1 MTNKKNRVALISG
14 GASGIGR
21 SIAKRMAENAILT
34 SIVDINIDQGKKVA
48 EEINYSGGK
57 GLTIQCD
64 ISKKGQVIDAVKQ
77 TIENFGRLDIVVNS
91 AGICP
96 LTKMGQISPEEWD
109 QVIAV
114 NLTGAFLII
123 QAAWDYLVKAGE
135 KGRIINIGSLAG
147 QAGGFAVSIPYTAS
161 KGGLIAMTKQ
171 FAKLLAPSKGTANCI
186 SPGTTDTP
194 LVQAWPEEIRQG
206 LVEKIPLG
214 RLATPED
221 VAAVANF
228 LVSEEAQYITGA
240 TINVNGG
247 MFIN

>member
-1 MTNKKNRVALISG
+1 MKNEKERVALISG
-14 GASGIGR
+14 GASGIGCA
-21 SIAKRMAENAILT
+21 IAKKMAENGILT
-34 SIVDINIDQGKKVA
+34 SIVDINIAEGRKVA
-48 EEINYSGGK
+48 EEINFSGGK
-57 GLTIQCD
+57 ALTIQGD
-64 ISKKGQVIDAVKQ
+64 IVKKGQVIDAVQQ
-77 TIENFGRLDIVVNS
+77 TIEYYGRLDIVVNS
-91 AGICP
+91 AGISP
-96 LTKMGQISPEEWD
+96 LTEMAKITQEEWD

-114 NLTGAFLII
+114 NLTGSFLVI
-123 QAAWDYLVKAGE
+123 QAAWDYLVKAGD

-147 QAGGFAVSIPYTAS
+147 QAGGIAVSVPYTAS

-171 FAKLLAPSKGTANCI
+171 LAKLLAPSKGTANCI

-206 LVEKIPLG
+206 LIEKIPLG

-228 LVSEEAQYITGA
+228 LVSDEAQYITGA

>member
-1 MTNKKNRVALISG
+1 MINKKNRVALISG

-21 SIAKRMAENAILT
+21 SIATRMAENGILT
-34 SIVDINIDQGKKVA
+34 SIVDINIDQGRKVA
-48 EEINYSGGK
+48 EKINYSGGK
-57 GLTIQCD
+57 ALSLQCD
-64 ISKKGQVIDAVKQ
+64 ISKKGQAINAVKQ
-77 TIENFGRLDIVVNS
+77 TIEYFGCLDIVVNS

-96 LTKMGQISPEEWD
+96 ITEMDKISQDEWD

-114 NLTGAFLII
+114 NLTGSFLII
-123 QAAWDYLVKAGE
+123 QAAWEYIVVAGE

-147 QAGGFAVSIPYTAS
+147 QAGGIAVGLHYTAS

-171 FAKLLAPSKGTANCI
+171 LAKLLAPSRGTANCI
-186 SPGTTDTP
+186 SPGTTAT
-194 LVQAWPEEIRQG
+194 LMVQAWPEETRQR
-206 LVEKIPLG
+206 LIEKIPLG